1 MSIEQGPTMNLKSRI
16 SKRSAAYQIGALAI
30 AAMLAGCGGGG
41 GGGGGGSAAN
51 PVADDPAP
59 LDPTPLLPSD
69 QVQTEEGVYQG
80 IVEGQLRIFRGVRY
94 AAPPVG
100 DLRFQAP
107 AAPVAFDGTED
118 ATAFGPNCLQGSNS
132 GPVGEEDC
140 LFLNVWAHD
149 DDTQRPVIVFLH
161 GGSGNGVGGDLPTS
175 EGSLLAEHANVI
187 AVTLNRRMS
196 ALGNLA
202 LAELIAE
209 NPRNTAGNYSVLD
222 IIAALQWL
230 KDNVAAFNGDPA
242 RIMLTGESAGGLAVC
257 HVLAAPEAAG
267 LFSAAA
273 IQSGP
278 CSLRIRLN
286 DQVALA
292 SYFDTAINLH
302 RPIVAQAGCDQ
313 SADVLA
319 CLRDLPGS
327 EIVDAAE
334 AVNIAN
340 VSIGIN
346 VFSPIVDGV
355 VVQSDP
361 HSALMNETVGGI
373 PIIVGATADE
383 AVSALGDIPV
393 ADDAAYRD
401 RLALMFGAPLDTQ
414 IYNLYPTADFA
425 SASEAFLT
433 FWGDWIFNC
442 EAEELARSAASGA
455 PAYLYTF
462 SRGFSSG
469 SFAGRGAIHGID
481 VLFLFE
487 TYAVFDHTP
496 DADDVSISTAMQ
508 NAWGGLAA
516 NPTAPPPYLPEE
528 ASAWPAFDI
537 ANVQIVNFDVP
548 VALEPEHRL
557 GRCSGLRDLV
567 LL

>member
-1 MSIEQGPTMNLKSRI
+1 MKLEIANTTTSLAHRI
-16 SKRSAAYQIGALAI
+16 GVLAI
-30 AAMLAGCGGGG
+30 VAILGACGGGG
-41 GGGGGGSAAN
+41 SSTSPAAATPAPMPEPDPIPEPDPE
-51 PVADDPAP
+51 PVPAP
-59 LDPTPLLPSD
+59 LPGG
-69 QVQTEEGVYQG
+69 QAQTVEGIYQG
-80 IVEGQLRIFRGVRY
+80 SIEGNLRVFRGIRY
-94 AAPPVG
+94 AAAPLG
-100 DLRFQAP
+100 DLRFKAP
-107 AAPVAFDGTED
+107 EAPPSFPDIAE
-118 ATAFGPNCLQGSNS
+118 ASAFGPNCLQGSNS

-161 GGSGNGVGGDLPTS
+161 GGSENGVGGDLSSS

-278 CSLRIRLN
+278 CSVRIRLN
-286 DQVALA
+286 DQIQTD
-292 SYFDTAINLH
+292 SFFDTAINLH
-302 RPIVAQAGCDQ
+302 LPILVETGCDLA
-313 SADVLA
+313 ADVLE
-319 CLRDLPGS
+319 CLRDLPGA
-327 EIVDAAE
+327 ELIAAAE
-334 AVNIAN
+334 VVNIASGSTN
-340 VSIGIN
+340 I
-346 VFSPIVDGV
+346 FSPIVDGV
-355 VVQSDP
+355 VVLSDP
-361 HSALMNETVGGI
+361 HIALMNETVGSI

-383 AVSALGDIPV
+383 AVSSLGEFPV

-401 RLALMFGAPLDTQ
+401 RLAPFGAPLDTQ

-425 SASEAFLT
+425 SASEAYLT

-442 EAEELARSAASGA
+442 EAEELARSAAAGA

-469 SFAGRGAIHGID
+469 SFAGLGAVHAID
-481 VLFLFE
+481 VPFLFE
-487 TYAVFDHTP
+487 TYAVFGHTP
-496 DADDVSISTAMQ
+496 DADDAAVTKAIQ
-508 NAWGGLAA
+508 NAWSGLAA
-516 NPTAPPPYLPEE
+516 DPTAPPPYLPNG

-537 ANVQIVNFDVP
+537 SDVQIVNFDVP
-548 VALEPEHRL
+548 VEQQAIHRQ
-557 GRCSGLRDLV
+557 GRCTELRNLV
-567 LL
+567 FF